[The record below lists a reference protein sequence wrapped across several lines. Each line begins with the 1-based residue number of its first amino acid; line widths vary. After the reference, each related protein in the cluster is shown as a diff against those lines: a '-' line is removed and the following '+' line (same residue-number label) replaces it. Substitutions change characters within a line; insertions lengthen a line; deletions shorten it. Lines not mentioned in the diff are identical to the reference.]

1 MMKQKNIF
9 MDRLVPIH
17 FKTTIPIIY
26 VTNTFF
32 ENYISLINSKNEND
46 LHNLLNSNLL
56 YEKIHSIQ
64 KSKDT
69 NYIIKVIYIFNET
82 IYEYFFAFHKFTDK
96 EKLKEYV
103 IQTFLNNKYIIKI
116 NEETIVKINKSY
128 CMSIVYS
135 YKYKKQ
141 TNGEKE
147 LVPIKSNLFNK
158 LKPKVILKLCDYY
171 CKEMEYDVYIKYYL
185 TYKNKKSKYDKLLK
199 AVFKLY
205 KKNNY
210 LNMLSNDLKMTV
222 INFI

>member
-17 FKTTIPIIY
+17 FKTTIPIVY
-26 VTNTFF
+26 VTNIFF

-46 LHNLLNSNLL
+46 LHNLLDSNVL

-64 KSKDT
+64 KYKDT
-69 NYIIKVIYIFNET
+69 NYIIKVIYIFNEA

-116 NEETIVKINKSY
+116 NEDTIVKINKSY

-135 YKYKKQ
+135 YKYKNKQ
-141 TNGEKE
+141 MEKRTC
-147 LVPIKSNLFNK
+147 S
-158 LKPKVILKLCDYY
+158 
-171 CKEMEYDVYIKYYL
+171 
-185 TYKNKKSKYDKLLK
+185 
-199 AVFKLY
+199 Y
-205 KKNNY
+205 KK
-210 LNMLSNDLKMTV
+210 
-222 INFI
+222 